1 MEGGE
6 EGPAVLGR
14 HQVVDDGV
22 DGGAEVVEHAGEQ
35 VQLLVHRHVDILVP
49 QEQPAGGDEGGGEWR
64 MNEKEEEEKD
74 EEKDEMR
81 FN

>member
-22 DGGAEVVEHAGEQ
+22 DGGAEVVEDAGQQ
-35 VQLLVHRHVDILVP
+35 VQLLVHGHVDILVP
-49 QEQPAGGDEGGGEWR
+49 QEQPAAGEEEGGQEGGGGEGG
-64 MNEKEEEEKD
+64 
-74 EEKDEMR
+74 
-81 FN
+81 